1 MSKKDIPVLRA
12 FRGKK
17 LIVVERRPSLTAACH
32 AQLVAAG
39 AIIAGPATSL
49 EQVLN
54 LLEAGAADGAI
65 IDVEVDVEMMLHLG
79 LLLESMA
86 TPFVFASLTKVNP
99 DGYALSG
106 DRKHLRKIA
115 DALFGLPGT
124 SSTLH

>member
-17 LIVVERRPSLTAACH
+17 LIVIERRPSLTMACH
-32 AQLVAAG
+32 AQLIAAG

-65 IDVEVDVEMMLHLG
+65 IDVEVDAEMMLHLG

-86 TPFVFASLTKVNP
+86 TPFVFASFTKVNP

-106 DRKHLRKIA
+106 DTKHLRKIA
-115 DALFGLPGT
+115 DALFGPPGT